1 MEEKAN
7 GIDSPLDVIQDRLGD
22 VVGVALD
29 KSHWITKG
37 QGTHHIVAVVYAY
50 FVHQNWLSDI
60 LTDSNEELA
69 GKLLDPGGI
78 VRKCSRSVSLSVAHA
93 LL

>member
-1 MEEKAN
+1 MEEKAYR
-7 GIDSPLDVIQDRLGD
+7 IDSLLDVIQDRLDD

-29 KSHWITKG
+29 KGHWVTKG

-50 FVHQNWLSDI
+50 LVHQNGLSDI
-60 LTDSNEELA
+60 LTDSNQELA
-69 GKLLDPGGI
+69 CKLLDPGCI